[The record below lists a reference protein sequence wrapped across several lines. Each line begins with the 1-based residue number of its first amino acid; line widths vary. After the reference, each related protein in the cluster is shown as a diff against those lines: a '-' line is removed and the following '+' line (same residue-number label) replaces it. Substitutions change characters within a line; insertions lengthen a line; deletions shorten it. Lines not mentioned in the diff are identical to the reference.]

1 MIAIDTSALIA
12 IVGREP
18 TAEACFDRLMEE
30 RTLLISAGTLA
41 ETMIVAGRRNLD
53 GEINRLVRDIQWD
66 VVPVTLE
73 TVQGVAQAYAT
84 WGKGV
89 HAAKLNL
96 GDCFA
101 YEVAQRYDCPLL
113 YVGDDFSKTDIKSA
127 LG

>member
-12 IVGREP
+12 IAASES
-18 TAEACFDRLMEE
+18 TAQACFHRLMAEE
-30 RTLLISAGTLA
+30 RLLISAGTLA
-41 ETMIVAGRRNLD
+41 ETLIVAGRRNLSD
-53 GEINRLVRDIQWD
+53 EVRRLAEDLQWE
-66 VVPVTLE
+66 VVPVTSS
-73 TVQGVAQAYAT
+73 TAAAVAAAYAA

-113 YVGDDFSKTDIKSA
+113 FVGQDFSQTDIKSA
-127 LG
+127 L